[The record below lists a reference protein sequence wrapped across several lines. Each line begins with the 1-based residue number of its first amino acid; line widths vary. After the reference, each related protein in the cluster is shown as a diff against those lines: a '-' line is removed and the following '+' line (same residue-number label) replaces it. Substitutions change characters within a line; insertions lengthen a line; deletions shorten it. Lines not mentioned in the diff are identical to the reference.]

1 MSAQVA
7 FDTRLEYQR
16 CTLLNRRKLTCG
28 ETAALAFNPRPT
40 GFNMQQSLRPTRS
53 GLGEWISRVQ
63 HVVDQGRRISEGVDM
78 RKLALLMTAGAMLAG
93 SVISS
98 ALAQET
104 IKIGVNEPLTG
115 AFAASG
121 NYVTNGAKI
130 AADEINAK
138 GGVLGKKIEL
148 VIEDNKS
155 NPTEAASVAEKLMVR
170 DKVPVMMGAWGSSLT
185 LAVMPKLMEYKV
197 PMLVET
203 SSSGKITTSGN
214 PYIFRISP
222 PSAVEAVAFA
232 KIVDNLHIKKAD
244 FLVINND
251 WGLGTAQDFG
261 KMFKEHRIEVGLV
274 EKMDQSAQ
282 DMSAQLAKFK
292 ASDAD
297 TLIITSAVEQLTLV
311 FKQAAALGLKKQ
323 MITTGGSQNPDQL
336 IDQAGTAVNGT
347 LHLTTFAPSGP
358 ESSPDPRAAKS
369 FIAEWKKRGFQFAGV
384 TESFRG
390 YDGIRTIAAAI
401 QKAGKA
407 APESIRAAFWQLDI
421 PGLNEKIK
429 FTKAG
434 PAGKESG
441 QSIPTVYLIKIE
453 NGKVV
458 IPKV

>member
-1 MSAQVA
+1 MRLSFFATTA
-7 FDTRLEYQR
+7 F
-16 CTLLNRRKLTCG
+16 
-28 ETAALAFNPRPT
+28 
-40 GFNMQQSLRPTRS
+40 
-53 GLGEWISRVQ
+53 
-63 HVVDQGRRISEGVDM
+63 
-78 RKLALLMTAGAMLAG
+78 ALLTVPVLTGGAA
-93 SVISS
+93 
-98 ALAQET
+98 AQD
-104 IKIGVNEPLTG
+104 IKIGVIEPLTG

-121 NYVTNGAKI
+121 TYVTNGAKI

-138 GGVLGKKIEL
+138 GGVLGRKIQL

-155 NPTEAASVAEKLMVR
+155 NPTEAAAVAEKLITR

-222 PSAVEAVAFA
+222 PSAVEGVAFG
-232 KIVDNLHIKKAD
+232 KFIDKMHIKKAD

-251 WGLGTAQDFG
+251 WGRGTAQDFS
-261 KMFKEHRIEVGLV
+261 KMFKEHNIKVGLV
-274 EKMDQSAQ
+274 ETMGEADQ

-297 TLIITSAVEQLTLV
+297 TLIITTAVDQLTLI
-311 FKQAAALGLKKQ
+311 FKQAASLGLKKQ
-323 MITTGGSQNPDQL
+323 FITTGGSQNPDQL
-336 IDQAGTAVNGT
+336 IEQAGAAVNGT
-347 LHLTTFAPSGP
+347 EHLTTFAPWVP
-358 ESSPDPRAAKS
+358 EASPDPAATKA

-407 APESIRAAFWQLDI
+407 DPEAIRAAFWQLDI
-421 PGLNEKIK
+421 TGLNGKIK
-429 FTKAG
+429 FTKQG

-453 NGKVV
+453 GGKVV
-458 IPKV
+458 IPKL